1 MTFPQNQAI
10 TARPNV
16 LSDQTV
22 PNTLSGV
29 GQPGAAVRRP
39 APSGSSVVR
48 LGALLVVAIGLL
60 AVVTRLG

>member
-39 APSGSSVVR
+39 VPWGSSVVR
-48 LGALLVVAIGLL
+48 LGALLVVVMGLL